1 MAFPLAPQEEKRQY
15 SLLRL
20 VHHKENQMLARGTPA
35 SAGGRGRGGGGGAP
49 IVVFAPGAHIT
60 AGAAPLVMDTG
71 TGQGGGGRGLL
82 DASKQLLL
90 RIGILKQQ
98 PDLDLK
104 QRTAIRG
111 VETTIAQ
118 LDARETAI
126 KQKFK
131 QACATHPALLKM
143 KSDAQRLAGLK
154 QLYPADYTELTTIK
168 ASRRN
173 NVKIIE
179 TIMMQKT
186 KIEGHRSRTAA
197 LGVLQEGNTAL
208 SEEMKKAREAYDV
221 SKIADDTTEL
231 FQESVDDDREFFED
245 IDGIQTGSD
254 ALGDLTIQSLDGE
267 SLTIDD
273 ALAAE
278 IGEMTT
284 EIGLAQREEAAALLG
299 QLGGVYVPQPS
310 TATRQSPAMQ
320 RVAQAAAAS
329 DEGAGFFSA
338 APSMRSSPSPSRPP
352 ASAPRP
358 IPAPRGVD
366 MSFEEDYFS

>member
-1 MAFPLAPQEEKRQY
+1 
-15 SLLRL
+15 
-20 VHHKENQMLARGTPA
+20 
-35 SAGGRGRGGGGGAP
+35 
-49 IVVFAPGAHIT
+49 
-60 AGAAPLVMDTG
+60 MDTS
-71 TGQGGGGRGLL
+71 TGAGGGRGLL

-90 RIGILKQQ
+90 RIGLLKQQ
-98 PDLDLK
+98 PDLDMK

-111 VETTIAQ
+111 VETAIAQ
-118 LDARETAI
+118 LDAREMAI

-131 QACATHPALLKM
+131 QACATHPALLRM
-143 KSDAQRLAGLK
+143 KNDTQRLAGLK

-208 SEEMKKAREAYDV
+208 GEEMKKAREAFDV

-231 FQESVDDDREFFED
+231 FQESIEDDREFFED
-245 IDGIQTGSD
+245 IDGIQTGGD

-278 IGEMTT
+278 IGEMTA
-284 EIGLAQREEAAALLG
+284 EIGLAQQEEAVMLQG
-299 QLGGVYVPQPS
+299 QLGGLHAPQPS
-310 TATRQSPAMQ
+310 SPAAARQSPSLQ
-320 RVAQAAAAS
+320 RVAVAAS
-329 DEGAGFFSA
+329 ADSLFSFGGGGGGSP
-338 APSMRSSPSPSRPP
+338 APRSSQAQTRPP

-358 IPAPRGVD
+358 IPRRGVD